1 MACEAAGLWPE
12 ALRHALLHLIPKRE
26 GGKRPIGLVNG
37 LCRLWEL
44 ARRPLVRE
52 WRATQKRRYD
62 YGLRGRSSTEAVWVQ
77 ALHDEA
83 TEFTGEA
90 AATALLDLTKA
101 FESVPLAMVWARGC
115 QLGFP
120 LAVLRLSLEMCA
132 FARHLVLEGVL
143 GEGIDTLSAI
153 LAGLSFATD
162 LLFIIMTEPCDRLER
177 KWPDLN
183 LSLVVDDLAVQAVG
197 PEQVVAETITAA
209 VDKVVD
215 ELTAIGCMVS
225 LGDTWAPGGKTI
237 VVGTSQ
243 QVMGRLKVSFKA
255 RGIKTGSAARHLG
268 VDYAPGRR
276 GSKVRKV
283 AAQRLKGAR
292 VRKDLILR
300 RRLPGKAVNRIVRTA
315 LIPAA
320 IHGAKVMGVTNR
332 ELSRLTSL
340 AHAAFGKASGM
351 SAYAR
356 LSLTGGMPGAA
367 QAIEPITAWA
377 EAVFDG
383 TVRPEI
389 LKAAWRH
396 AVLKVN
402 GAENPFD
409 AVGGPATATVA
420 AAGRLGWQMVGAT
433 AFRERRVAGR
443 HT

>member
-1 MACEAAGLWPE
+1 MLREAAKAFPAKKGFHGFLARWFLYLPDVQLLAICQFLMACEAAGLWPE

-83 TEFTGEA
+83 AEFTGEA

-283 AAQRLKGAR
+283 AAQRLKGGQGQERPHSEAPPTGESGQPDCPDGPYPRGHPRGQGHGRDQQGAFPAHLVGTRGLWQGVRHVCLRPSLPYGRDAR
-292 VRKDLILR
+292 GGTGHRAYYCLGR
-300 RRLPGKAVNRIVRTA
+300 
-315 LIPAA
+315 
-320 IHGAKVMGVTNR
+320 
-332 ELSRLTSL
+332 SRL
-340 AHAAFGKASGM
+340 
-351 SAYAR
+351 
-356 LSLTGGMPGAA
+356 
-367 QAIEPITAWA
+367 
-377 EAVFDG
+377 
-383 TVRPEI
+383 
-389 LKAAWRH
+389 
-396 AVLKVN
+396 
-402 GAENPFD
+402 
-409 AVGGPATATVA
+409 
-420 AAGRLGWQMVGAT
+420 
-433 AFRERRVAGR
+433 
-443 HT
+443 